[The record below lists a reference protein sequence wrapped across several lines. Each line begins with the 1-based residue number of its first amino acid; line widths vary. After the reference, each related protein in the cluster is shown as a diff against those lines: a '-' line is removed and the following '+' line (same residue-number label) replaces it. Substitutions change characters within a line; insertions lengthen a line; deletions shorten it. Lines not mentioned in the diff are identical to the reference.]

1 MDDTAD
7 ILSPPQA
14 LDRAADIV
22 GGQAAIGRLFGI
34 SRSAVCQWGQ
44 CPPERVIAL
53 ERATGGLVTRY
64 QLRPDI
70 YPPEDAEGRQGAS
83 TEAA

>member
-1 MDDTAD
+1 MSDTAD
-7 ILSPPQA
+7 ILSPTLA
-14 LDRAADIV
+14 LQKAAELI
-22 GGQAAIGRLFGI
+22 GGQAAVGRLFGI
-34 SRSAVCQWGQ
+34 SRAAVNQWSQ

-53 ERATGGLVTRY
+53 ERATSGAVTRQ

-70 YPPEDAEGRQGAS
+70 YPPDETDAA